1 MWPALLAASIAAR
14 LIYHA
19 GALDLRLPPGHHLLE
34 KILARLR
41 ALPTTPGTHSPEA
54 TLGPTPCPK
63 PRKHTPEDQQ
73 QKRRS
78 SYPATRGFGSEQWWA
93 AFLAVP
99 REVFIPEVIWRYAGD
114 DLVAL
119 RRGDEPQEW
128 LGRVYGPRYVVTQV
142 DDGTPAGPQER
153 GRMAT
158 SSASRPDIVALMLD
172 TGYTAALLAERLG
185 ARNVTGIEID
195 PALAARARTALATA
209 GYGDVTVITG
219 DGAQGHPDR
228 APFDRVL
235 STVAAPRVPYAWV
248 ARTRRGGLVLTPWG
262 SAYKPAGL
270 LSLTVRTNGAAT
282 GGLVNTTISFMELRD
297 QRIARAAI
305 TDLVRDA
312 DTADL
317 SHTDLHASRLCNDN
331 NALFAIAIQVPGCH
345 WEHKPTASDD
355 HHWCVWFLDPG
366 SGSWARFDYQPETRR
381 WPIHQFGPRQLW
393 DEVTAAYQ
401 RWEHAGRPAVT
412 QWRFTITPDGQ
423 QMELTDATP
432 SGQ

>member
-1 MWPALLAASIAAR
+1 MTTTAPLWANLVDGLAEQGV
-14 LIYHA
+14 L
-19 GALDLRLPPGHHLLE
+19 
-34 KILARLR
+34 
-41 ALPTTPGTHSPEA
+41 
-54 TLGPTPCPK
+54 
-63 PRKHTPEDQQ
+63 
-73 QKRRS
+73 
-78 SYPATRGFGSEQWWA
+78 SEQWRA

-119 RRGDEPQEW
+119 RRSDEPQEW
-128 LGRVYGPRYVVTQV
+128 LRRVYGSRYVVTQV
-142 DDGTPAGPQER
+142 DDGTPAGPQGR

-158 SSASRPDIVALMLD
+158 SSASRPDIVALMLEAGRVEPGMRVLEIGTG

-185 ARNVTGIEID
+185 ARNVTSIEVD
-195 PALAARARTALATA
+195 PTLAARARTALATA
-209 GYGDVTVITG
+209 GYGDVRVITG

-248 ARTRRGGLVLTPWG
+248 AQTRPGGLVLTPWG

-270 LSLTVRTNGAAT
+270 LSLTVRTDGTAT

-312 DTADL
+312 DTAEL
-317 SHTDLHASRLCNDN
+317 SDTDLHASHLCNDN
-331 NALFAIAIQVPGCH
+331 DATFAIAIQVPGCH
-345 WEHKPTASDD
+345 WEYKPPTGDD
-355 HHWCVWFLDPG
+355 NRWCVWFLDPG

-381 WPIHQFGPRQLW
+381 WPIHQFGPRRLW

-423 QMELTDATP
+423 QVELTDATP
-432 SGQ
+432 AGSEGHCQPNASTT